1 LNYFTP
7 NKPFSV
13 LQHLHC
19 RHPPILYNVF
29 LFSARHGIFINL
41 YFIIYTLHTYSL
53 MTKMS
58 SGRPSPHLRQFA
70 PVKYKKAPQA
80 PRRFKSSYMFFSTTK
95 HKEIRA
101 ELTAKGQGQKV
112 RTRTRK
118 QSSQTTGCSKFMYVV
133 ICVSLSLF
141 LNTSLSLSLSPS
153 LSHTH
158 ILQLLAFIFIYYN

>member
-1 LNYFTP
+1 
-7 NKPFSV
+7 
-13 LQHLHC
+13 
-19 RHPPILYNVF
+19 
-29 LFSARHGIFINL
+29 
-41 YFIIYTLHTYSL
+41 
-53 MTKMS
+53 MS

-112 RTRTRK
+112 RIRK
-118 QSSQTTGCSKFMYVV
+118 QSSQNQVV
-133 ICVSLSLF
+133 NSCMLLRVFASFSQHDYL
-141 LNTSLSLSLSPS
+141 S

-158 ILQLLAFIFIYYN
+158 THTIACFHLYIITD

>member
-1 LNYFTP
+1 
-7 NKPFSV
+7 
-13 LQHLHC
+13 
-19 RHPPILYNVF
+19 
-29 LFSARHGIFINL
+29 
-41 YFIIYTLHTYSL
+41 

-70 PVKYKKAPQA
+70 PVRYKKAPQA

-112 RTRTRK
+112 RIRK
-118 QSSQTTGCSKFMYVV
+118 QSSQNQVV
-133 ICVSLSLF
+133 NSYNMLLRFFLFFSTRLSLP
-141 LNTSLSLSLSPS
+141 LSLSLSLS

-158 ILQLLAFIFIYYN
+158 THTQAPTRTHIHVHIQLLVFILIP

>member
-1 LNYFTP
+1 MNCLSPNLNTKTF
-7 NKPFSV
+7 FFF
-13 LQHLHC
+13 
-19 RHPPILYNVF
+19 RHFYNIITLYY
-29 LFSARHGIFINL
+29 I
-41 YFIIYTLHTYSL
+41 IIYIFSL

-70 PVKYKKAPQA
+70 PVRYKKAPQA

-112 RTRTRK
+112 RIRK
-118 QSSQTTGCSKFMYVV
+118 QSSQNQVV
-133 ICVSLSLF
+133 NSYNMLLRFFLF
-141 LNTSLSLSLSPS
+141 FSTRLSLSLSLS

-158 ILQLLAFIFIYYN
+158 THMHQHVHTYTYTYNCLFSSLYHN